1 MPTLLEGEA
10 LAIWLGLSE
19 EEQDDFSVAK
29 EKLINAINLTAF
41 VSLEDF
47 HQRNLRPS
55 EPVSVFVHDLKGLLD
70 WAMPKVEKVVRDKL
84 LLHQFLTGLPDAV
97 SRQIRATGKFEP
109 FSRVSTRERFCDTDV
124 CCHCVC
130 FSKQPS
136 SATNV
141 TGNSS

>member
-1 MPTLLEGEA
+1 MPTLLDGEA

-47 HQRNLRPS
+47 HRRNLRPS
-55 EPVSVFVHDLKGLLD
+55 EPVSVFVHALKGLLD

-84 LLHQFLTGLPDAV
+84 LLHQFLTGLPDAI
-97 SRQIRATGKFEP
+97 SRQIRATGEFEP
-109 FSRVSTRERFCDTDV
+109 FSRVSTREWFRDTDV
-124 CCHCVC
+124 WCHCVC